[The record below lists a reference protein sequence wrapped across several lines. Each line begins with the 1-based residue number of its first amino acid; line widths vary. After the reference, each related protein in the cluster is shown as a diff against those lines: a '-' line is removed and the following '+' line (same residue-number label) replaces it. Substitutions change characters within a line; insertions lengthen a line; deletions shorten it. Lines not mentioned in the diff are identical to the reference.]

1 MRYID
6 IRNISEDSSIFGL
19 IGLFGLAIA
28 TGLIVALGGKLGA
41 MFVAFLLLGV
51 FFAVI
56 VKARPFISLCVFV
69 LVIVN
74 PLLIG
79 ERLSIPLPGL
89 NDDLELREIL
99 LLIIL
104 GFAVVKSFQRRW
116 SFKQVSLLIPA
127 ILFSGLVIFSI
138 PISIMRGI
146 QASAVLSEAF
156 PWSLYVFL
164 PLAFAVLIT
173 NEKELKI
180 VLIVYLMSALF
191 GSILAFS
198 QGFVGPDRI
207 LIGARQLKVF
217 HGSVRV
223 YTESE
228 AQNLISFAVFTALL
242 LKANKPIHR
251 VLYLVACLVIAMGM
265 FVAISR
271 TMIVAQV
278 LVLVMIFWWVGR
290 RRFLQS
296 AFVLVSVIILLILV
310 VSSVQLSE
318 TASIFD
324 TFSGWFVIIFT
335 PGGQESMSVVGR
347 VTQYRIA
354 IQQIAHHPLW
364 GVGLGKSVFSEVDL
378 GIQKAVASDLHNGFL
393 EIALKLGIT
402 GLLLFLAWIV
412 AGLKDIYYFGQISG
426 DQWKA
431 VSKGL
436 FIGIGMIWVVSS
448 VVTWVV
454 SAPTLAQI
462 GSAIGIAEAYIV
474 LKTTHRL

>member
-1 MRYID
+1 
-6 IRNISEDSSIFGL
+6 
-19 IGLFGLAIA
+19 
-28 TGLIVALGGKLGA
+28 
-41 MFVAFLLLGV
+41 
-51 FFAVI
+51 
-56 VKARPFISLCVFV
+56 
-69 LVIVN
+69 
-74 PLLIG
+74 
-79 ERLSIPLPGL
+79 
-89 NDDLELREIL
+89 
-99 LLIIL
+99 
-104 GFAVVKSFQRRW
+104 
-116 SFKQVSLLIPA
+116 
-127 ILFSGLVIFSI
+127 
-138 PISIMRGI
+138 
-146 QASAVLSEAF
+146 
-156 PWSLYVFL
+156 
-164 PLAFAVLIT
+164 
-173 NEKELKI
+173 
-180 VLIVYLMSALF
+180 
-191 GSILAFS
+191 
-198 QGFVGPDRI
+198 
-207 LIGARQLKVF
+207 
-217 HGSVRV
+217 
-223 YTESE
+223 
-228 AQNLISFAVFTALL
+228 VFTALL